1 MYIIAISEAE
11 VIKEK
16 AKPAHEKR
24 SMDINE
30 DFNITLFWFLLIFFL
45 KPVPL
50 KNGVSALILLL
61 CSTETHSI
69 KHIIYL

>member
-24 SMDINE
+24 SMDNNE
-30 DFNITLFWFLLIFFL
+30 TQYFSKILI
-45 KPVPL
+45 
-50 KNGVSALILLL
+50 
-61 CSTETHSI
+61 
-69 KHIIYL
+69 